1 MNRRSAL
8 CMAFAMPFV
17 GTFLVTMGLAGAE
30 SDPAIVAKGEKAYA
44 EKKCAMCHAIKGK
57 GGKSG
62 GDLSDVGAKRD
73 ADWLKQFT
81 RAPKSL
87 LPNAKMPAFQGSQDE
102 LDAVVAYMVSLK

>member
-1 MNRRSAL
+1 MTGRTMACVLWTLSVIAMVPMGNR
-8 CMAFAMPFV
+8 V
-17 GTFLVTMGLAGAE
+17 NAE
-30 SDPAIVAKGEKAYA
+30 SDSAIVAKGEKVYA
-44 EKKCAMCHAIKGK
+44 EKKCAMCHAINGK

-62 GDLSDVGAKRD
+62 GDLTEVGAKRG

-87 LPNAKMPAFQGSQDE
+87 LPNSKMPAFQGSQEE

>member
-1 MNRRSAL
+1 MTGRTVACVVWTLSVSAL
-8 CMAFAMPFV
+8 VP
-17 GTFLVTMGLAGAE
+17 MGDRANAE
-30 SDPAIVAKGEKAYA
+30 SDQAVLARGERVYA

-62 GDLSDVGAKRD
+62 GDLTDVGAKRD
-73 ADWLKQFT
+73 SDWLKQFT

-87 LPNAKMPAFQGSQDE
+87 IPNAKMPAFQGNQED